1 MLIYLVVSSTK
12 DLGGTRF
19 FFFDRNVFRSKF
31 SSIKITLFI
40 IEFFVYF
47 INKTSKKTTK
57 KKFLRRIPKYKQHL
71 LKISILK
78 NTPTNWRL
86 LHRNFSNDK

>member
-12 DLGGTRF
+12 DIGGTRF
-19 FFFDRNVFRSKF
+19 FFLTEMNFGQKN
-31 SSIKITLFI
+31 ITLFI
-40 IEFFVYF
+40 IEFFVSF
-47 INKTSKKTTK
+47 NLTLTLTTTK
-57 KKFLRRIPKYKQHL
+57 KTDTQVQTTL

-86 LHRNFSNDK
+86 LHPNFQMIHS